1 MENNLHSVE
10 IPGFVHRSNGE
21 EHAAAQPHPE
31 PPVRRKLAPI
41 GNPLLRPLP
50 REKSSDE
57 APEFLSNGL
66 QSHIRQI
73 IQEEIAK
80 ALSSYGTSLILNGAG
95 GSKQATPSSQNS
107 IEKWEEERIRIPS
120 LDRISTVGNMDTRKM
135 HFPESLWS
143 KGGRRRTS
151 VVNDNVSVE
160 NFAMDKTEQD
170 FEDEI
175 EERFWLSVTENA
187 YGAFIHTALQSSVL
201 RAILLCGPMLTAS
214 VVLQLIFSIELLLAL
229 PSIQH
234 QKEESC
240 TNSGTSFDCVQPLC
254 AIPSPL
260 QIAALGVFMILMF
273 NNVPNMYRHAQMAL
287 LTTRCKNGSGQE
299 TEIEK
304 PIHFRIIIFILGVM
318 SEVVTFSAILISGSL
333 FIITA
338 RTVDLVIRST
348 VAIMFVQNVDEVVF
362 GFILILVSAERGS
375 DLRLHEDACCP
386 QEITQAVSSTR
397 YRVKWIILIPVRLPQ
412 DVSVRWEYYYGKRT
426 HQNCALSEQVHTGL
440 FFHLPFV
447 FIVTVCVVFCIR
459 WVGPVPCN
467 DVWWGL

>member
-1 MENNLHSVE
+1 MLPSK
-10 IPGFVHRSNGE
+10 GE

-50 REKSSDE
+50 RFYCEPAIIFSGVCTGRKALMKRRKFYQMVYNHTSGRDCESALERKIGSENRASLNLVNDTICSMKADVKSSLLKIALRNGKKKE
-57 APEFLSNGL
+57 SGFLAWTGFQQLASMLVPNG
-66 QSHIRQI
+66 QI
-73 IQEEIAK
+73 DQ
-80 ALSSYGTSLILNGAG
+80 LNILF
-95 GSKQATPSSQNS
+95 
-107 IEKWEEERIRIPS
+107 
-120 LDRISTVGNMDTRKM
+120 LDCDSMDTRKM

-175 EERFWLSVTENA
+175 EERFWLSVVKQSSGRRLRLTVS
-187 YGAFIHTALQSSVL
+187 QSSVL

-214 VVLQLIFSIELLLAL
+214 VVLQVMHTASSMQKQPLKSFAVNLFDRASFGSSIHSTSKRVSSQIEMA
-229 PSIQH
+229 SNH
-234 QKEESC
+234 FVMVRESC

-260 QIAALGVFMILMF
+260 QIAA
-273 NNVPNMYRHAQMAL
+273 
-287 LTTRCKNGSGQE
+287 
-299 TEIEK
+299 
-304 PIHFRIIIFILGVM
+304 
-318 SEVVTFSAILISGSL
+318 
-333 FIITA
+333 
-338 RTVDLVIRST
+338 

-426 HQNCALSEQVHTGL
+426 HQNCALSEQSQSALSSAFDGL
-440 FFHLPFV
+440 V
-447 FIVTVCVVFCIR
+447 Q
-459 WVGPVPCN
+459 
-467 DVWWGL
+467 